1 MGARGV
7 CGLCHYAQRL
17 RIIMSFVQAY

>member
-1 MGARGV
+1 MGARRV